1 MRIRT
6 LAAAAVLSLAVP
18 LALPADAEA
27 GHRHSRSCG
36 HRYYESSR
44 YDRGYYDRGYD
55 RGYYDR
61 GYSGYRS
68 RGYRSYGYGYRPS
81 YRSRY
86 YYAPPPGYYYHR
98 APRYRRPHFSI
109 HLDF

>member
-18 LALPADAEA
+18 LALPTNATS
-27 GHRHSRSCG
+27 GTRRCRSCG
-36 HRYYESSR
+36 HRYSESSR
-44 YDRGYYDRGYD
+44 YGRGYYDRGHDRGYYDRGYYDRGYYS

-61 GYSGYRS
+61 GYRGYRS

-81 YRSRY
+81 YRS
-86 YYAPPPGYYYHR
+86 
-98 APRYRRPHFSI
+98 
-109 HLDF
+109 

>member
-44 YDRGYYDRGYD
+44 YDRGYYDRGHDRGYYDRGYYDRGYYD

-81 YRSRY
+81 YRS
-86 YYAPPPGYYYHR
+86 
-98 APRYRRPHFSI
+98 
-109 HLDF
+109 